1 MSTQPGVSDK
11 LIGSEVIS
19 TSTLS
24 SLSIDAIHLAQ
35 AFRVFCPSLGRRNPT
50 GELQIAIVEENWC
63 DKQCGCPAM
72 IDVAGGQR
80 QTSGEFL
87 SIDKGKSWQSKPR
100 REMSS
105 VGKGFAFS
113 ANGAEAVDG
122 AACRIKP

>member
-19 TSTLS
+19 TGTLS

-35 AFRVFCPSLGRRNPT
+35 AFRVFCT
-50 GELQIAIVEENWC
+50 GERQIAIVEENWC

-87 SIDKGKSWQSKPR
+87 SIDKGKSWQSKPC

-122 AACRIKP
+122 AVCRIKP